1 MSASL
6 SPQTIAIVKATVPA
20 LAEHGS
26 AITSAIYRRLFEDA
40 EIAALFNTAN
50 QENGAQVHA
59 LATAVLAYARNI
71 ENLSA
76 LGPAVER
83 IAQKHIGYA
92 IKAEHYPYV
101 ATALLGAIEEV
112 LGDAATPEILA
123 AWGEAYWFL
132 ANILTGRE
140 DTIRAEI
147 MTHEGGWTDWREF
160 VIAQRRPESEGIVS
174 FILKPVDGRPVLR
187 HRAGQYLTF
196 RFDAASLPGL
206 KRNFSISSG
215 PSDDHYRI
223 TVKRQADGGASA
235 FLHDH
240 GFPGVIVETTP
251 PAGDFFLA
259 DVPERPIVLLSG
271 GVGLTP
277 MVSMMEM
284 IAEAHPAARVW
295 YVHGTASREAHALD
309 AHIRELAGQHGGTK
323 VHTFYERRGE
333 ADDAEAGLVTVDWL
347 KANTPFDQADF
358 YLCGPRPFLRSFV
371 PGLIGAGVPSGQVHY
386 ELFGPTDEAFAA

>member
-26 AITSAIYRRLFEDA
+26 AITGAMYRRLFEDA

-71 ENLSA
+71 ENLGA
-76 LGPAVER
+76 LGTAVER

-92 IKAEHYPYV
+92 IQAEHYPYV

-112 LGDAATPEILA
+112 LGDAATPEILT

-132 ANILTGRE
+132 ANILIGRE
-140 DTIRAEI
+140 DTIRTEI
-147 MTHEGGWTDWREF
+147 MTHEGGWTDWRTF
-160 VIAQRRPESEGIVS
+160 AIAERRQESEGIVS
-174 FILKPVDGRPVLR
+174 FILKPTDGGAVLR
-187 HRAGQYLTF
+187 HLPGQYLTL
-196 RFDAASLPGL
+196 RFDVAGPPGL

-235 FLHDH
+235 FLHDK
-240 GFPGVIVETTP
+240 GLPGVIVETTP

-284 IAEAHPAARVW
+284 IAEAHPTARVW

-309 AHIRELAGQHGGTK
+309 ADIRELAGKHGGTK
-323 VHTFYERRGE
+323 VHTFYERRDE
-333 ADDAEAGLVTVDWL
+333 ADDAEAGFVTVDWL

-371 PGLIGAGVPSGQVHY
+371 PGLIGAGVPSAQVHY
-386 ELFGPTDEAFAA
+386 ELFGPTDEALAA

>member
-26 AITSAIYRRLFEDA
+26 AITGAMYRRLFEDA
-40 EIAALFNTAN
+40 DVAALFNTAN

-71 ENLSA
+71 ENLGA

-92 IKAEHYPYV
+92 IQAEHYPYV
-101 ATALLGAIEEV
+101 ATALLGAIEDV
-112 LGDAATPEILA
+112 LGDAATPEILS

-132 ANILTGRE
+132 ANILIGRE
-140 DTIRAEI
+140 DTIRTEI
-147 MTHEGGWTDWREF
+147 MTHEGGWTGWRGF
-160 VIAQRRPESEGIVS
+160 VIEERVQEAEGIAS
-174 FILKPVDGRPVLR
+174 FIIKPADGRPVIR
-187 HRAGQYLTF
+187 HRPGQYLTF
-196 RFDAASLPGL
+196 DFDAAGLSGL

-235 FLHDH
+235 FLYDEAV
-240 GFPGVIVETTP
+240 PGVCVDCTP

-277 MVSMMEM
+277 MISMMEM
-284 IAEAHPAARVW
+284 IVEAHPTARVW
-295 YVHGTASREAHALD
+295 YVHGTANRETHVLD
-309 AHIRELAGQHGGTK
+309 GHVREMAGRHGGAK
-323 VHTFYERRGE
+323 VHIFYERRDD
-333 ADDAEAGLVTVDWL
+333 ADDVEVGFVTVDWL

-371 PGLIGAGVPSGQVHY
+371 PGLIAAGVSSTRVHY

>member
-6 SPQTIAIVKATVPA
+6 SRQTIAIVKATVPA
-20 LAEHGS
+20 LAEYGS
-26 AITSAIYRRLFEDA
+26 AITGAMYRRLFEDA

-71 ENLSA
+71 ENLGA
-76 LGPAVER
+76 LGPAIER

-92 IKAEHYPYV
+92 IQAEHYPYV
-101 ATALLGAIEEV
+101 ATALLGAIEDV
-112 LGDAATPEILA
+112 LDDAATPEIFS

-132 ANILTGRE
+132 ANILIGRE
-140 DTIRAEI
+140 DTIRTEI
-147 MTHEGGWTDWREF
+147 MTHEGGWTGWRGF
-160 VIAQRRPESEGIVS
+160 VIEERVQEAEGIAS
-174 FILKPVDGRPVLR
+174 FIIKPADGRPVIR
-187 HRAGQYLTF
+187 HRPGQYLTF
-196 RFDAASLPGL
+196 DFDAAGPRGL

-235 FLHDH
+235 FLYDEAA
-240 GFPGVIVETTP
+240 PGVCVDCTP

-284 IAEAHPAARVW
+284 IVEAHPTARVW
-295 YVHGTASREAHALD
+295 YVHGTANRETHVLD
-309 AHIRELAGQHGGTK
+309 GHVREMADRHGGTK
-323 VHTFYERRGE
+323 VHIFYERRDD
-333 ADDAEAGLVTVDWL
+333 ADDVEAGFVTVDWL

-371 PGLIGAGVPSGQVHY
+371 PGLIAAGVPSTQVHY

>member
-1 MSASL
+1 MSASPSL
-6 SPQTIAIVKATVPA
+6 QTIAIVKATVVA
-20 LAEHGS
+20 LEEHGG
-26 AITSAIYRRLFEDA
+26 AITGAMYRRLFEDA
-40 EIAALFNTAN
+40 GIAGLFNTAN
-50 QENGAQVHA
+50 QKNGAQVHA
-59 LATAVLAYARNI
+59 LASAVLAYARNI
-71 ENLSA
+71 ENLGV
-76 LGPAVER
+76 LGPTVER

-92 IKAEHYPYV
+92 IRTEHYPYV

-112 LGDAATPEILA
+112 LGDAATPEVLA

-132 ANILTGRE
+132 AGILTGRE
-140 DTIRAEI
+140 ETIRTEI
-147 MTHEGGWTDWREF
+147 MTHEGGWTDWRGF
-160 VIAQRRPESEGIVS
+160 VIAERRPESEGIVS
-174 FILKPVDGRPVLR
+174 FVLKPVDGRPVLR
-187 HRAGQYLTF
+187 HLAGQYLTF
-196 RFDAASLPGL
+196 RFDAAGLPGL

-215 PSDDHYRI
+215 PSDDYYRI

-240 GFPGVIVETTP
+240 GFPGAIVETTP

-259 DVPERPIVLLSG
+259 DVPDRPIVLLSG

-284 IAEAHPAARVW
+284 IAHAHSSARVW

-309 AHIRELAGQHGGTK
+309 AHIRELAELHGGTR

-333 ADDAEAGLVTVDWL
+333 ADDAEAGLVTIEWL
-347 KANTPFDQADF
+347 KANTPFEEADF

-371 PGLIGAGVPSGQVHY
+371 PGLIEAGIPSDQVHY